1 MTTIA
6 IPKISVL
13 LNEGDGEVIAD
24 GEEELLVDDVEAVGV
39 YP

>member
-13 LNEGDGEVIAD
+13 LNKGEVIAD
-24 GEEELLVDDVEAVGV
+24 GEEELLVGEVEVVGV

>member
-1 MTTIA
+1 MTTTIA

-13 LNEGDGEVIAD
+13 LNEGEVIVD
-24 GEEELLVDDVEAVGV
+24 EELLVDEVEIVEV